1 MVGIIVLKNTG
12 INKNTFDLSTYLEFP
27 RDIRDD
33 KNLGC
38 PTVHTYVG
46 KRITFDLSTYLE
58 FPRDIGDNKNL
69 GCPMVH
75 T

>member
-1 MVGIIVLKNTG
+1 MFLIHVDNHFKFHFIMLGIIVLKNTG

-33 KNLGC
+33 K
-38 PTVHTYVG
+38 
-46 KRITFDLSTYLE
+46 I
-58 FPRDIGDNKNL
+58 L